1 MKQKCVCLQG
11 PLLAF
16 ATLSTLALTL
26 FALHNQLQELRD
38 QIDDIQD
45 EISGMGQLNTR
56 LTTAENLL
64 SAVNARSFA
73 VCNAIENAGGLTPV
87 ATGGDA
93 ADAIN
98 GVNDL
103 IAFFDDINDNTC
115 NNGNGLGTLGR

>member
-1 MKQKCVCLQG
+1 
-11 PLLAF
+11 
-16 ATLSTLALTL
+16 
-26 FALHNQLQELRD
+26 
-38 QIDDIQD
+38 
-45 EISGMGQLNTR
+45 MGQLNTR